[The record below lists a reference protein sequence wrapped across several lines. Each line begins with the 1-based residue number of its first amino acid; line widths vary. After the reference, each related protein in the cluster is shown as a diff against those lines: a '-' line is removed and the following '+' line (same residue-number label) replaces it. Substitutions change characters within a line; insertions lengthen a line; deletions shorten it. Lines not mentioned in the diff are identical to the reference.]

1 MATEITTVLATE
13 GAFTEERFFQL
24 FPVSRYTFPFLPKD
38 AKGFVTH
45 QPDLDAVHYSH
56 YQFFDVSG
64 PVPQSR
70 SDPRFDRRD
79 LEVEQFMA
87 THFQEGQPI
96 MDVEIDLK
104 AGPSNSASPFKTTV
118 CSVYPLC
125 IRDTVLFDILYECD
139 YLFKF
144 MNRFFLQI
152 VFDKKSGDVVG
163 ENDFI
168 IAREVRDGRVHV
180 AKTTRRAGYVKLK
193 NTIRFFALLEK
204 GNVEQWK
211 VGYDKYKA
219 QGGDFRA
226 QLTFHDVHVAASD
239 DGKELFLSDLRPLV
253 LVDAPP
259 DHPGHFFKKFVECH
273 YFELKRAF
281 PVYQRLE
288 IMFKYCAVGMHC
300 AQGALRDRGEGLQE
314 VGVFADSFYGLGGIR
329 APHRI
334 VHMPSYTPMPRAPKA
349 DPVKRV
355 YVIRRALEGVPLPAV
370 GALAHSAL
378 LLETASGKQ
387 SILEY
392 GVGDDHNQVALTS
405 IDQLDPTWTK
415 QARGD
420 VPDRDVTPEDMLQ
433 IMEMRAPPSY
443 NAHDANCHLVQ
454 QRTRE
459 AVGIRVEN
467 PYAPLW

>member
-1 MATEITTVLATE
+1 MSTEVDAVLASE
-13 GAFTEERFFQL
+13 GAFSEERFFQL

-56 YQFFDVSG
+56 YQFFDLSG
-64 PVPQSR
+64 PVPLPR

-79 LEVEQFMA
+79 LEVEQLMA
-87 THFQEGQPI
+87 AHFQQGQPI
-96 MDVEIDLK
+96 IDVEIDLRE
-104 AGPSNSASPFKTTV
+104 GPGSGASPFKTTT

-125 IRDTVLFDILYECD
+125 IRETVLFDILYECD

-152 VFDKKSGDVVG
+152 VFNGKTGDVVG

-168 IAREVRDGRVHV
+168 IAREVCDGQVHV

-193 NTIRFFALLEK
+193 NVIRFFALLEK

-211 VGYDKYKA
+211 LGYQKYKA
-219 QGGDFRA
+219 QGGNFRA
-226 QLTFHDVHVAASD
+226 QLTFRDVHVAPSD
-239 DGKELFLSDLRPLV
+239 DRKELFLADLRPMV
-253 LVDAPP
+253 LVEAPP

-273 YFELKRAF
+273 YSELKHAF
-281 PVYQRLE
+281 SVYQRLE
-288 IMFKYCAVGMHC
+288 IIFKYCAVGMYC
-300 AQGALRDRGEGLQE
+300 AQGTLRERGEGLQE
-314 VGVFADSFYGLGGIR
+314 VGTFADSFYGLGGIR
-329 APHRI
+329 APQHI
-334 VHMPSYTPMPRAPKA
+334 IHMPPFSPMPKVPKA

-355 YVIRRALEGVPLPAV
+355 YVIRRALHGVPLPAV
-370 GALAHSAL
+370 GAVAHSAL

-392 GVGDDHNQVALTS
+392 GVGEGHNQVALTH
-405 IDQLDPTWTK
+405 IDHLDSSWTR
-415 QARGD
+415 QASGD
-420 VPDRDVTPEDMLQ
+420 VPDRDVTPEDMQ
-433 IMEMRAPPSY
+433 EIMELRVPPAY

-467 PYAPLW
+467 PYTPLW